1 MPQRPAWGK
10 VVDDVAR
17 PLSAKSKQVYAYM
30 DAQIM
35 TDEAI
40 RAMRGGDVEG
50 AIQLMER
57 ALAYYKSETGIA
69 EGLSVRPKPSPS
81 ERSH

>member
-1 MPQRPAWGK
+1 MDG
-10 VVDDVAR
+10 VAR
-17 PLSAKSKQVYAYM
+17 PLSSRSRKVYAYM
-30 DAQIM
+30 DAQIV

-50 AIQLMER
+50 AIQLMQK

-81 ERSH
+81 ERGH